1 MAQGSPADQ
10 PSNEPAECPGLRWG
24 VFTLR
29 IPFYHTRVEWPE
41 LAQGIFVAGA
51 TGLALV
57 PLLIGSFG
65 LTFDEA
71 VACVFIQ
78 SVLIAS
84 APIIFGEPFAAGWI
98 TPALP
103 LVIAFVLA
111 REVGAD
117 VDVYATPND
126 KFHVMTA
133 ASLNLAAITFL
144 LGVTGLGRR
153 FISWIPPAL
162 KGGIILGAAIA
173 ALKRV
178 FLDDTHPYFYEQPVS
193 SSLAIGVC
201 LLLTF
206 SLPFQRYKSRY
217 RWLAVVASL
226 GLLPGFMIAAAVGPF
241 IDAPLAA
248 EGAAVTKEI
257 VYNIEWGFKV
267 PPFADLYQKV
277 SPMAIGWPSLGTFLA
292 TMPLAL
298 MGYVI
303 LFGDI
308 ITGSEVLRIAQPR
321 RPDEK
326 IRLDS
331 TRTHYSLAIRNT
343 LMALFA
349 PFFPTQ
355 GSLWTGVHVVV
366 VERWSQGP
374 RAMQSLYSGIASYY
388 VFGVPILYLM
398 TPLLRGLEPLMDIAL
413 SLTLALT
420 GFACA
425 YVAMGIPRT
434 RVERGV
440 ALLTAMALVVFSPW
454 VGMTVGVVATLA
466 LVGLRSPEEES

>member
-1 MAQGSPADQ
+1 MAHGPPDGNQPDQ
-10 PSNEPAECPGLRWG
+10 AVECPGLRWG
-24 VFTLR
+24 IFTLR
-29 IPFYHTRVEWPE
+29 VPFYHTRVEWPE

-51 TGLALV
+51 TGLGLV
-57 PLLIGSFG
+57 PLLVGYFG

-71 VACVFIQ
+71 IACVFIH
-78 SVLIAS
+78 SVLISS
-84 APIIFGEPFAAGWI
+84 APIVFGEPLAAGWI

-103 LVIAFVLA
+103 LALSFVLA
-111 REVGAD
+111 SGAGG
-117 VDVYATPND
+117 DVYATPTE
-126 KFHVMTA
+126 KFQVMTA
-133 ASLNLAAITFL
+133 ASLNLAALTL
-144 LGVTGLGRR
+144 VLGVTGLGRW
-153 FISWIPPAL
+153 FIERIPAAL

-178 FLDDTHPYFYEQPVS
+178 FLDDTPPYFYRQPVS
-193 SSLAIGVC
+193 SSLAIAVC

-206 SLPFQRYKSRY
+206 SLPVRRHKIRH
-217 RWLAVVASL
+217 RWLAVLAGL
-226 GLLPGFMIAAAVGPF
+226 GLLPGFLIAAAVGPF
-241 IDAPLAA
+241 VDAPMGTDRAA
-248 EGAAVTKEI
+248 ATKEI
-257 VYNIEWGFKV
+257 VYHIEWGV
-267 PPFADLYQKV
+267 SIPPFADLYEKV
-277 SPMAIGWPSLGTFLA
+277 SPLAIGWPSFEMFLA

-308 ITGSEVLRIAQPR
+308 ITGTEVLRLAESR

-326 IRLDS
+326 IRIDI

-355 GSLWTGVHVVV
+355 GSLWTGVHVVI
-366 VERWSQGP
+366 VERWSEGR
-374 RAMQSLYSGIASYY
+374 RAMQSLYSGISSYY
-388 VFGVPILYLM
+388 VFGVPVLYLM
-398 TPLLRGLEPLMDIAL
+398 TPLVTALEPLMGIAL

-425 YVAMGIPRT
+425 YVAMGLPRS

-466 LVGLRSPEEES
+466 LVGITPPDEST

>member
-1 MAQGSPADQ
+1 MAHGSSEASQPDQ
-10 PSNEPAECPGLRWG
+10 AVECPGLRWG
-24 VFTLR
+24 MFTLR
-29 IPFYHTRVEWPE
+29 VPFWHTRVEWPE

-51 TGLALV
+51 TGLGLV
-57 PLLIGSFG
+57 PLLTSFFG
-65 LTFDEA
+65 LTFNEA

-84 APIIFGEPFAAGWI
+84 APIVFGEPMAAGWI

-103 LVIAFVLA
+103 LALSFVLA
-111 REVGAD
+111 SGAD
-117 VDVYATPND
+117 GDVYPTPTD
-126 KFHVMTA
+126 KFQVMTA
-133 ASLNLAAITFL
+133 ASLNLAAITL
-144 LGVTGLGRR
+144 VLGASGLGRR
-153 FISWIPPAL
+153 FIDWIPPAL

-178 FLDDTHPYFYEQPVS
+178 FLDDAPRYLMQQPVS
-193 SSLAIGVC
+193 TTLAISVC

-206 SLPFQRYKSRY
+206 SLPIQRYKSRY
-217 RWLAVVASL
+217 RWLAVLAGL
-226 GLLPGFMIAAAVGPF
+226 GLLPGFLIAAVVGPLV
-241 IDAPLAA
+241 DAPLAA
-248 EGAAVTKEI
+248 GATEATKEI
-257 VYNIEWGFKV
+257 VYEIEWGV
-267 PPFADLYQKV
+267 LIPPFADLYEKV
-277 SPMAIGWPSLGTFLA
+277 SPFSIGWPGVEMFLA

-308 ITGSEVLRIAQPR
+308 ITGTEVLRAAESR
-321 RPDEK
+321 RADEL
-326 IRLDS
+326 IRIDT
-331 TRTHYSLAIRNT
+331 TRTHFSLAIRNA

-355 GSLWTGVHVVV
+355 GSLWTGVHVVI
-366 VERWSQGP
+366 VERWGEGP
-374 RAMQSLYSGIASYY
+374 RAMQSIYSGITSYY
-388 VFGVPILYLM
+388 VFGVPVLYLIS
-398 TPLLRGLEPLMDIAL
+398 PLVTALKPLMGIAL

-425 YVAMGIPRT
+425 YVAMGIPRS

-454 VGMTVGVVATLA
+454 VGMTIGVLATLA
-466 LVGLRSPEEES
+466 LVGTSVPDEPV